1 MFSQLVGVGSHSLRT
16 ISRVRSWGLT
26 TKGLTKNS
34 LKPSKSIWESINFAI
49 VSLPALVGFLVFACW
64 SNTAIA
70 QIIPDE
76 TLGAEASLVTPNA
89 DIKGIPGDRI
99 DGGAIRNNNIFHS
112 FREFNISEGQRV
124 YFNNPEGIINII
136 GRVTGANPSN
146 ILGVL
151 GVNGNANLFLIN
163 PNGIIFGR
171 NARLDVGGSFVVSTA
186 NALQFGNQGF
196 FSATNPE
203 TPSLLTVNPSAF
215 LFNQIATNT
224 SIQNNSVASA
234 GFDLAGFRA
243 FGLRVPNGRSLL
255 LVGGNI
261 SMDGGNLNAFDG
273 RVELGGLASPGT
285 VGLQGDSSN
294 FRLNFVGDAARA
306 DVSLTNGARVFV
318 DGNAGGSI
326 IVNAQNLDILENS
339 ALFAGIGQALG
350 SVNAQA
356 GDVTLNATGAIRF
369 EQSSGIENLVARNA
383 TGNGGDIIIS
393 SGSLSLNNSVLNTS
407 MNGQGNAGS
416 ILLRASDSI
425 LITGNRTGISTGV
438 GSRGVGKGGDIDIS
452 ASSLSIKDGAQ
463 LQSAI
468 FLGDTSAGQGNAGN
482 VNIDVTGAVTID
494 GLKQRPTGIYSLVSR
509 GGRGKGGNITISAS
523 SFSLTNGANVFANT
537 NGQGDAGTIQINATD
552 FVNIS
557 GASATRGDSSEISTR
572 TTSPN
577 RGGDIII
584 NTRSF
589 RVSDGALVNARTDG
603 DGNGGNITVNAGR
616 VEAINGGQLLS
627 TASGRGDAGQIKVNA
642 NDRVT
647 VNGIDATLSDRV
659 ARYAQSGQT
668 RGILNLGNA
677 SGFYVLSQGL
687 GRAGNIEVNSP
698 KVQLD
703 NTGRLTA
710 DSVSGDGGNIKLAV
724 GDVLLLRRGS
734 FISATAGTAGTTGGD
749 GGNIDIKTNFIV
761 TVPSENSDITANA
774 FEGSGGKVNIT
785 AQSIFGIKPLS
796 RQELQTLLGTDDPE
810 EIDPSKLLSND
821 ITAISQKNPSLSGQ
835 VTLNTPE
842 VDPSQGLIEL
852 PADIVDVAGLVN
864 QNLCVA
870 ASEGSEFIVTG
881 RGGLPPSPREVLNP
895 DAAWED
901 WRIVEQQVLPKTIS
915 ITSNNQLNKQDRE
928 SAKIVE
934 AQGWIVSAD
943 GTVILTAE
951 PAVATPQGTWL
962 SPQGC

>member
-49 VSLPALVGFLVFACW
+49 VPLPALMGFLVFACW

-76 TLGAEASLVTPNA
+76 TLGAEGSLVTPNA

-146 ILGVL
+146 ILGLL

-215 LFNQIATNT
+215 LLNQIAANA

-234 GFDLAGFRA
+234 GLNLEGLEV
-243 FGLRVPNGRSLL
+243 FGLRIPNGRSLL

-261 SMDGGNLNAFDG
+261 SMDGGGLNALDG
-273 RVELGGLASPGT
+273 RVELGGLTSPGT
-285 VGLQGDSSN
+285 ITLQGDSSN
-294 FRLNFVGDAARA
+294 FNLNFVDDAARA
-306 DVSLTNGARVFV
+306 DVSLTNRARIFV
-318 DGNAGGSI
+318 DGATGGSI
-326 IVNAQNLDILENS
+326 KVNARNLEILRNS
-339 ALFAGIGQALG
+339 VLLGGTAEGFG
-350 SVNAQA
+350 SVNTQR
-356 GDVTLNATGAIRF
+356 GDITINATEAIRV
-369 EQSSGIENLVARNA
+369 EESGIFNYVSANSI
-383 TGNGGDIIIS
+383 GNGGNITIS
-393 SGSLSLNNSVLNTS
+393 SRSLSLINSPLNTI
-407 MNGQGNAGS
+407 MNGRGNAGS
-416 ILLRASDSI
+416 ISLRASDSI
-425 LITGNRTGISTGV
+425 LLIGNGTSISTGV
-438 GSRGVGKGGDIDIS
+438 NSEGVGQGGNIDIR
-452 ASSLSIKDGAQ
+452 ASSLSIKDGVQ
-463 LQSAI
+463 LRSAI
-468 FLGDTSAGQGNAGN
+468 FLGDTSAGQGDAGN

-494 GLKQRPTGIYSLVSR
+494 GLKEIPSGIYSLVSR
-509 GGRGKGGNITISAS
+509 GGRGKGGNITISAG

-572 TTSPN
+572 TTSSN

-589 RVSDGALVNARTDG
+589 SVSDGALVNARTDG

-659 ARYAQSGQT
+659 ARYAESGQS

-835 VTLNTPE
+835 VTLDTPE

-881 RGGLPPSPREVLNP
+881 RGGLPPSPREILNP
-895 DAAWED
+895 DASWED

-915 ITSNNQLNKQDRE
+915 TTSNNQLNKQDRE